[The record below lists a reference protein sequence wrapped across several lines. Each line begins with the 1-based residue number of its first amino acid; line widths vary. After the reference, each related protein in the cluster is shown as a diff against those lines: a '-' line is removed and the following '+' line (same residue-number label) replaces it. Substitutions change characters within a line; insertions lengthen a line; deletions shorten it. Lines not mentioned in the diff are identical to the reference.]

1 METVRCAACGEEN
14 PARFRLCG
22 ACGTPLGAAAP
33 PPPPPPDTIRCWNC
47 GEQNPSRFRLCG
59 YCGSPLA
66 GAPAPAVPHEVRK
79 VVTLIFSDL
88 KDSTSLT
95 ERIDAEAIN
104 EVKERY
110 FGAMATEIA
119 RHGGKIEKYIGDA
132 IMAVF
137 GLPRAHED
145 DAIRAVRAAAGMQE
159 ALGRLNEDLRRVYG
173 VEIANR
179 TGVNTG
185 EVVANVDPGADQRLA
200 TGDAVNVAA
209 RLEQAAPPNEV
220 LLGETTYEIARGV
233 VEVESVEPL
242 QLKGKAERVP
252 AYRLVRIT
260 GPSRVTGRA
269 REARLIG
276 REPELAS
283 LRAAFADAAGA
294 RACRLVTLVGD
305 AGVGK
310 SRLIAEFVNSVA
322 TEATVLR
329 SRCLSYGEGIT
340 FWPLREVT
348 REAADIAEDDPPEV
362 AVARLAELVA
372 DSPDADAIVDR
383 VASATGLAATRF
395 PVSELFWAARKL
407 LERLAASRPLVVVI
421 DDVHWGEPT
430 FLELLTHL
438 VDAVREAPILLVCSA
453 RHELLARDAA
463 FGTGP
468 GASRHVLA
476 PLTAADAEQ
485 VVDDLL
491 GDTLLDTRLRR
502 RVVDAADG
510 NPLFVEQLV
519 SMLLDKGL
527 LRHGDAGWQP
537 TAELTQLAV
546 PPTITALLAARLDD
560 LDRGERT
567 VLEPA
572 SVIGLVFAEPAIE
585 ELVPD
590 GFRRDVRSNL
600 GTLDRK
606 QFVRSADDSGEDDA
620 YRFRHQ
626 LIRDATYGSLL
637 KRSRAQFHEKFV
649 TWAERVNRE
658 RDRETEFEEIL
669 GYHLEQAFR
678 YRTELGA
685 LDEDARDVGRRAS
698 AKLASAGRRAF
709 ARGDMPAAANLLRR
723 AAAPLD
729 PDDVARVEIL
739 IELGEALIEL
749 GDVAAVQ
756 TVIDDASI
764 AAARLGDSRLA
775 ARATLVRLARALL
788 ASELEGGVPG
798 AVREAERAIEVFDA
812 CNDHAGLAR
821 AWRFLIGIH
830 GVTGRYEDAAA
841 AARRSV
847 DEARRAGDARI
858 AARAA
863 IGYATASLHGS
874 TPAAEALLICEGLL
888 DDTKG
893 DRKAGATI
901 LGAMSALLAMQ
912 GEIERGR
919 DTYRQYRD
927 LLVDLGP
934 SVTASSTSIESSW
947 VEIMAGNL
955 AAAERLL
962 RRDDEE
968 LAAMG
973 ERFYR
978 SAVVA
983 TLSLVLW
990 SQARLAEADAA
1001 ATLADEL
1008 ADPDDSFSQVV
1019 LRTTRAR
1026 LRASEGK
1033 LDLAREIA
1041 TGAVE
1046 LAEATADIALQ
1057 GDAWN
1062 AAADVALASGRP
1074 DDARVALETAL
1085 KRYEQKGN
1093 RVEAR
1098 RIESMLE
1105 SMLV

>member
-159 ALGRLNEDLRRVYG
+159 ALGRLNEDHRRVYG

-756 TVIDDASI
+756 TVIEDASI

-947 VEIMAGNL
+947 VEIMAGDL